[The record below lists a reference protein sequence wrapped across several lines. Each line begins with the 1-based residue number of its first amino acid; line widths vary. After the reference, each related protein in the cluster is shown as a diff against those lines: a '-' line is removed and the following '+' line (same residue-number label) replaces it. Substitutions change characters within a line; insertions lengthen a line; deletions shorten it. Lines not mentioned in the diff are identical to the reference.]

1 MKALMYVSNCILP
14 LLFFLVIGAGLIRR
28 VAVYDEFV
36 KGAKEGFT
44 TVLSILPTLVG
55 LMMGVGILRASGA
68 LTAIG
73 RVLSPIAR
81 LLHFPE
87 ELIPLSLVR
96 MFSSSA
102 ATGLALDIFE
112 QYGPDS
118 FLGVAT
124 SLLLSSTETIFYTL
138 SVYCLTAK
146 VTKTRW
152 TLSGALTATF
162 CGMAISIILAGF
174 TLF

>member
-1 MKALMYVSNCILP
+1 MYVSNCILP

-73 RVLSPIAR
+73 RVLSPIAQ

-87 ELIPLSLVR
+87 ELIPLSLMR

-102 ATGLALDIFE
+102 PTCLALDI
-112 QYGPDS
+112 S
-118 FLGVAT
+118 F
-124 SLLLSSTETIFYTL
+124 IPCRF
-138 SVYCLTAK
+138 
-146 VTKTRW
+146 
-152 TLSGALTATF
+152 
-162 CGMAISIILAGF
+162 II
-174 TLF
+174 